1 MIRPR
6 GSAGSQ
12 AWRRSFDFTCAAA
25 GLLVLWPMLLGVS
38 LLITLLDGTPVLF
51 RQVRI
56 GRGGRPFRILK
67 FRTMRAGSTGRAITA
82 AGDTRITAIGAV
94 LRKYKLDELP
104 QLINVLCGDMSL
116 VGPRPEVPEYVD
128 LDSPVWH
135 TLLQVRPGITDL
147 ASLLYR
153 NEEHLLQSQDS
164 DAFYREHVQPAKL
177 NLNLGYLNRRSFWGD
192 LRLIVLTVRYSLFPD
207 GFDPARVS
215 KAFHTGA

>member
-6 GSAGSQ
+6 GSAGGQ
-12 AWRRSFDFTCAAA
+12 AWRRPFDFTCAAA

-94 LRKYKLDELP
+94 LRKYK
-104 QLINVLCGDMSL
+104 
-116 VGPRPEVPEYVD
+116 
-128 LDSPVWH
+128 
-135 TLLQVRPGITDL
+135 
-147 ASLLYR
+147 
-153 NEEHLLQSQDS
+153 
-164 DAFYREHVQPAKL
+164 
-177 NLNLGYLNRRSFWGD
+177 
-192 LRLIVLTVRYSLFPD
+192 
-207 GFDPARVS
+207 
-215 KAFHTGA
+215 